1 MPVKK
6 GTTTRKRTVKK
17 DSSAA
22 KQTEKLE
29 LKDYL
34 QEVEAR
40 AYDLYQARIK
50 SDKACDDIADWFQ
63 AEKEIKAKYNL

>member
-6 GTTTRKRTVKK
+6 GTTTRKKTVKK
-17 DSSAA
+17 ESSAA
-22 KQTEKLE
+22 KQAEKLE

-34 QEVEAR
+34 KEVEAR
-40 AYDLYQARIK
+40 AYDLYEERINSGK
-50 SDKACDDIADWFQ
+50 GCDDIADWFQ